1 LALHLSLGKDQ
12 ASEGDAWTDL
22 CCLRMLP
29 LPFTKVATRSSRC
42 FPGLPRSSSPVTTG
56 QSPCWLVCRPWR
68 LALAGEDSF
77 QFFLVIPLEC
87 CLVASSLLKICNG
100 CKRKRIISLGFSFWE
115 VQSSIL
121 RLRLASLA

>member
-22 CCLRMLP
+22 CCLRILP
-29 LPFTKVATRSSRC
+29 LPFTNVATRSSRC
-42 FPGLPRSSSPVTTG
+42 FPGLPRSSSPVNWTKSMLVGLQALEAGTG
-56 QSPCWLVCRPWR
+56 WWGFLPV
-68 LALAGEDSF
+68 
-77 QFFLVIPLEC
+77 FLVIPLEC